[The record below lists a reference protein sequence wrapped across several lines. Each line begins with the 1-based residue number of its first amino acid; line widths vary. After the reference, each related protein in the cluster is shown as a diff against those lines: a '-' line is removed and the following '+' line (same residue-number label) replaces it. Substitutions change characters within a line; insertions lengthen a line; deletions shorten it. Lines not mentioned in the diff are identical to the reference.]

1 MKDGVRISFAHIVVG
16 KLSMVFLL
24 VLAAFCVSCD
34 ESLPPREPPRSYV
47 VGAVSV
53 IGEGE
58 NIQIFNEAPIN
69 VTGGFEVR
77 IRNVYDEVLQDSV
90 GGLVTLDVWLKGHPE
105 VNATVKLSEANLRN
119 WGIISGHILTLPTD
133 SAAVFVGQWSHKAD
147 NGTPF
152 WAYAAIWA
160 AVTPGGEPY
169 CQSEPVT
176 IVVHGSA
183 QLFKAV
189 GPVYISE
196 REFRIAYAFHGTTC
210 PAP

>member
-1 MKDGVRISFAHIVVG
+1 MRISFTHIVGGQV
-16 KLSMVFLL
+16 KLAFVL
-24 VLAAFCVSCD
+24 VLTAFCLSCD
-34 ESLPPREPPRSYV
+34 ESLPPREPPRTYV
-47 VGAVSV
+47 IGAVSV

-58 NIQIFNEAPIN
+58 NIHIIDQAPIN
-69 VTGGFEVR
+69 VTGAFEVR

-90 GGLVTLDVWLKGHPE
+90 GGLVVLEVSLKGHPE
-105 VNATVKLSEANLRN
+105 VKATIKFSQANLRN
-119 WGIISGHILTLPTD
+119 WAIISGNILTLPTD

-176 IVVHGSA
+176 IVVRGSA
-183 QLFKAV
+183 QLFKATA
-189 GPVYISE
+189 PVYISE
-196 REFRIAYAFHGTTC
+196 REFNIVYAFFDTTC
-210 PAP
+210 PGP